1 MAKPIQTPNDQTA
14 QLPFSPEELSNPNPS
29 IGADNH
35 SADEPSI
42 DPPLK
47 KQVFK
52 PYHQHQVSLLPLSLE
67 DLIESNHPVRVVK
80 QIVDGL
86 AINPF
91 LKVLLYAYVN
101 NTYSSRK
108 IEEACRCD
116 IRYMWLCAQN
126 APDHNTINR
135 FRSRILLDTLKGIFN
150 QVVFLLVEEGLLSLE
165 EIYVDGTK

>member
-1 MAKPIQTPNDQTA
+1 
-14 QLPFSPEELSNPNPS
+14 
-29 IGADNH
+29 
-35 SADEPSI
+35 
-42 DPPLK
+42 
-47 KQVFK
+47 
-52 PYHQHQVSLLPLSLE
+52 QHQVSLLPLSLE
-67 DLIESNHPVRVVK
+67 DLIESNHPVRVVN

-86 AINPF
+86 SINPLLKKF
-91 LKVLLYAYVN
+91 KGGGTSSYHPRMILKVLLYAYVN

-165 EIYVDGTK
+165 EIYVDGTKFESAANRYTFVWKKSIK